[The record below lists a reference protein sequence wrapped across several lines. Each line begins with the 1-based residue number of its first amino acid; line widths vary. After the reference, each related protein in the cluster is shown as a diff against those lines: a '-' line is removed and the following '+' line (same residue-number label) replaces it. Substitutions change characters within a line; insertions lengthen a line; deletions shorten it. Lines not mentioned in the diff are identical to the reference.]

1 MMTLNGIALPDGL
14 VWRDLDYCAI
24 KQDAKKSI
32 TGRTLLL
39 RGREKDG
46 RPITLTGTEQTAW
59 LTRAQAVALS
69 GLRTE
74 LDRLT
79 FVVNGATYMVRF
91 ALHESDHFVVK
102 PLWPDAPADQESD
115 MYYIETIKL
124 IEVLE

>member
-1 MMTLNGIALPDGL
+1 MTLNGIHLPEGL

-24 KQDAKKSI
+24 KQDAKQSI
-32 TGRTLLL
+32 TGRTILS

-69 GLRTE
+69 ALRTE
-74 LDRLT
+74 LERLT
-79 FVVNGATYMVRF
+79 LVVNGTTFMVRF

-102 PLWPDAPADQESD
+102 PLWPDAPADQDSD
-115 MYYIETIKL
+115 PYYVETIKL
-124 IEVLE
+124 IEVLD